1 MEAKKPRTKE
11 AKVVLEEKIY
21 DKYEL
26 INFEFNDK
34 APFGLKNKVEVISG
48 ESANNFLR
56 KGYGAV
62 CRD

>member
-1 MEAKKPRTKE
+1 MEKAKRTTKE
-11 AKVVLEEKIY
+11 AKVVIENKVY

-34 APFGLKNKVEVISG
+34 APFGLKNKKEIISG

-56 KGYGAV
+56 KGYGVV
-62 CRD
+62 CND